1 MAVRRLIWIALLAI
15 LLAGCDTLAPEPPT
29 APPTWEFTGATL
41 APTPTV
47 LNLPPTEVP
56 LNFGQPGLNNPEAAA
71 LPPQS
76 DMPPLA
82 LDGGQPGVVG
92 RTVQIALGEGQF
104 LTGRLFENPPL
115 ILEQG
120 EILSRLPG
128 VLLVGAS
135 LDGWGDFPE
144 RLRDAGFTVMAVDF
158 SPAANVNAFT
168 TALHVFSQSQTVNP
182 GLMGTIGTGQ
192 GASLALLG
200 CAADP
205 LCDAAALIGPTDAET
220 LFAGLPGY
228 NPRPLFSAASRDDA
242 TAFETAQALAQAVGA
257 GADLHTYE
265 GGASGLQL
273 LAGQPELVDLLAAW
287 FAEALVD

>member
-1 MAVRRLIWIALLAI
+1 MAVRRFAVIALLAG
-15 LLAGCDTLAPEPPT
+15 LLAACDALAPIPPT
-29 APPTWEFTGATL
+29 EPPTWEFTGATL

-56 LNFGQPGLNNPEAAA
+56 LNFGAPGQNNPEAAA

-76 DMPPLA
+76 DMPPLM
-82 LDGGQPGVVG
+82 LDGEVDMAG

-104 LTGRLFENPPL
+104 LTGRMYENPPL

-120 EILSRLPG
+120 EIVSRLPG
-128 VLLVGAS
+128 LLLVGAS
-135 LDGWGDFPE
+135 LDAWGDLPD
-144 RLRDAGFTVMAVDF
+144 RLRDAGYTVMAVDF

-168 TALHVFSQSQTVNP
+168 TALHVFSQSSTVNP

-192 GASLALLG
+192 GASLALAG

-205 LCDAAALIGPTDAET
+205 LCDAAALIGPLDAET
-220 LFAGLPGY
+220 LFAGLPAY
-228 NPRPLFSAASRDDA
+228 SPRPLFLAASRDDT
-242 TAFETAQALAQAVGA
+242 TALETAQAVQQAA
-257 GADLHTYE
+257 GDGTRLEIYE

-273 LAGQPELVDLLAAW
+273 AASQPALADLLATW
-287 FAEALVD
+287 FDGALVD